1 MWRELIRNLCLYQI
15 TYTTVVKMV
24 DYLLNSSSQVTA
36 SANGKKKIKLAENHK
51 SNYTNDGV
59 WSGES
64 ALSFLSSLL
73 DVLLLKKDITDR
85 YTTFHA
91 NY

>member
-1 MWRELIRNLCLYQI
+1 
-15 TYTTVVKMV
+15 MV
-24 DYLLNSSSQVTA
+24 DYLLYSSSQVTA
-36 SANGKKKIKLAENHK
+36 PASGNKKKKLAENHK

-59 WSGES
+59 WRGES
-64 ALSFLSSLL
+64 AVSFLSSLL
-73 DVLLLKKDITDR
+73 DILLLKRDIADR